1 MEKHLLAAQRD
12 NEKLMTQV
20 RVRQLRH
27 ECARALARVRVR
39 VCVWVCGCVGEW
51 VSGCDCLQVYRP

>member
-27 ECARALARVRVR
+27 ECARAPCEWVC
-39 VCVWVCGCVGEW
+39 VCVWV
-51 VSGCDCLQVYRP
+51 SG